1 MPAPIQLYVDVNASL
16 TPSGA
21 PQAGFGTPAFINT
34 NAIAGAVLQGPYS
47 SLTEVEAAG
56 FAAGT
61 AFHNFSTA
69 LLQQV
74 PRPDFWY
81 SIKDTGVGPAA
92 SLTAAVAEDP
102 GAFYGIAMESR
113 VSTDILALAAIVETL
128 SKIAIVQSNDGSLIT
143 GQGPTYNALFGGTPT
158 DGTYI
163 LTFTGFGLGAPVLV
177 TTTRAAGV
185 PATNDDLATD
195 FRTQLTTAL
204 GGSLSTVLAPG
215 SIAGTGAN
223 AEFRLLD
230 GLASGTIVAS
240 GTAVAGAGD
249 LTVTAL
255 DGDIGSALFTLQY
268 TRTALV
274 YHAVDAEM
282 LAERWL
288 AKCLGFDLDEQQIS
302 WSYKQLVGIAGA
314 SLTTAQITALRAVNV
329 NYFDTAISSAGELT
343 VAFTSQGVF
352 PSGVSGK
359 GRLINV
365 TTSLDWLVARKEEA
379 GIGVF
384 LSEPAAIF
392 LDNPGINR
400 FKAASGGVNA
410 KGLAAD
416 HLIEKQVPDGQ
427 DFAGRQTPLIDAPDE
442 SEIDTQDREDGIL
455 RLTEVVY
462 LKPTAQK
469 VVINVEVRR

>member
-1 MPAPIQLYVDVNASL
+1 MSAPIQLYVDVNATL

-21 PQAGFGTPAFINT
+21 PQAGFGTPAFINA
-34 NAIAGAVLQGPYS
+34 NAIGSTILQGPYA
-47 SLTEVEAAG
+47 SLAEVVSG
-56 FAAGT
+56 GHAAGT
-61 AFHNFSTA
+61 AFHDFSVA
-69 LLQQV
+69 LLQQN

-81 SIKDTGVGPAA
+81 SIKDVGTGPAIA
-92 SLTAAVAEDP
+92 LAAAVAEDP

-113 VSTDILALAAIVETL
+113 DSADILATAAIVETL
-128 SKIAIVQSNDGSLIT
+128 SKIAIFQSNDASLLA
-143 GQGPTYNALFGGTPT
+143 GVGPTYNALFGGTPT

-177 TTTRAAGV
+177 TTTRAAGT
-185 PATNDDLATD
+185 PATNDDLAAD
-195 FRTQLTTAL
+195 FQTQLTTAL
-204 GGSLSTVLAPG
+204 GGTLATVLAPG
-215 SIAGTGAN
+215 SIGGTGAN

-230 GLASGTIVAS
+230 GLATGTIVAS

-255 DGDIGSALFTLQY
+255 DGDIGSALFSLQY

-274 YHAVDAEM
+274 YHATDSEM

-288 AKCLGFDLDEQQIS
+288 AMCLGFDLDTQQIS
-302 WSYKQLVGIAGA
+302 WSYKQLVGIAG
-314 SLTTAQITALRAVNV
+314 SNLTAAQITELRDVNV
-329 NYFDTAISSAGELT
+329 NYFSTAISSAGELT
-343 VAFTSQGVF
+343 VAFTSQGVM
-352 PSGVSGK
+352 PSGAAGL

-384 LSEPAAIF
+384 LSEPAAVF
-392 LDNPGINR
+392 LDDPGINR
-400 FKAASGGVNA
+400 FKTASSGVNT
-410 KGLAAD
+410 KGLNAD
-416 HLIEKQVPDGQ
+416 HLIKKQVPAGQ
-427 DFAGRQTPLIDAPDE
+427 DYAGRETPLIDAPLE
-442 SEIDTQDREDGIL
+442 SEIETADREAGIL

-469 VVINVEVRR
+469 VVIDVQVRR